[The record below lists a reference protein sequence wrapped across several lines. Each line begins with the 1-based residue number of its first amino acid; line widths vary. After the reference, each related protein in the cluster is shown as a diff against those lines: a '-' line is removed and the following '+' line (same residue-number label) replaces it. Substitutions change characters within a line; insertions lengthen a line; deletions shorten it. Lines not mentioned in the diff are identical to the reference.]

1 MLEATAVGSQP
12 TGSQLGPGV
21 PANGQQPHGADVA
34 PTEALTP
41 PRIEGGGT
49 ELRTV
54 DPVEVRIP
62 IGPRLPPQGL
72 VSEDQLEGVEVD
84 VAGGQV
90 SETHWFWE
98 LLEEAGYDVW

>member
-1 MLEATAVGSQP
+1 MREVAAVGSQP
-12 TGSQLGPGV
+12 TGSQPGPGV

-34 PTEALTP
+34 PKEILMP

-54 DPVEVRIP
+54 DPVEVGIP
-62 IGPRLPPQGL
+62 IGPRLPSQERVL
-72 VSEDQLEGVEVD
+72 VDQLEGAEVD